1 MGFILFIPLNR
12 LKNLTKNM
20 NMKIAF
26 DAKRFFH
33 NTSGLGNYSR
43 DLVRILSQY
52 YPENEYLL
60 LNKNRSERGKD
71 ILERPDVRFVETSK
85 GNLSRQFKM
94 GKDAQKVGAQIFHG
108 LSGELPLKW
117 GKEPI
122 KKIVTIHDLIFMRYP
137 QYYSFFDRKIHLWKF
152 KKAAASAD
160 KIIAISEQTKRDII
174 TYLKVPENKIEVIY
188 QGCHQAFKEQQ
199 SDKFIQLTKEKFNL
213 PKRFI
218 LNVGTIE
225 DRKNLLNIVKGISG
239 TEIPLVVV
247 GRKTNYYKKVEAFI
261 RKNKIEKQV
270 LFLER
275 VSMDELAVIYKLAD
289 IFVYPSF
296 FEGFGIPV
304 IEALFSKT
312 AVITSNVSCLP
323 EAGGED
329 SVYVDPKS
337 YEDIGAKIKFLWEN
351 ESERKRRA
359 EKSFTFVQKFN
370 DEPIAAQLMDLYKK
384 IL

>member
-1 MGFILFIPLNR
+1 
-12 LKNLTKNM
+12 
-20 NMKIAF
+20 MKIAF

-52 YPENEYLL
+52 YPENEYIL
-60 LNKNRSERGKD
+60 LNKNRSERGKE
-71 ILERPDVRFVETSK
+71 ILERQDVRFVETSK
-85 GNLSRQFKM
+85 GKFSRQLKM
-94 GKDAQKVGAQIFHG
+94 GKDAQREGADIFHG

-117 GKEPI
+117 SKEPI
-122 KKIVTIHDLIFMRYP
+122 RKIVTIHDLIFMRCP
-137 QYYSFFDRKIHLWKF
+137 NYYSFFDRKIHLWKF
-152 KKAAASAD
+152 KKAASSAD

-174 TYLKVPENKIEVIY
+174 TYLKVPESKIEVIY
-188 QGCHQAFKEQQ
+188 QGCHKAFKEHQ
-199 SDKFIQLTKEKFNL
+199 SNELINTVKEKFNL
-213 PKRFI
+213 PERYI

-225 DRKNLLNIVKGISG
+225 ERKNLLSIVKGIKD

-247 GRKTNYYKKVEAFI
+247 GRKTDYYKKVLAFI
-261 RKNKIEKQV
+261 RKNKIDKQV
-270 LFLER
+270 LFLEG
-275 VSMDELAVIYKLAD
+275 VSMDELAVLYKSAD

-312 AVITSNVSCLP
+312 VVITSNTSCLP
-323 EAGGED
+323 EAGGKD
-329 SVYVDPKS
+329 SVYIDPRN
-337 YEDIGAKIKFLWEN
+337 DLDLGAKIRFLWEN

-370 DEPIAAQLMDLYKK
+370 DEPIAAQLMNLYKK

>member
-1 MGFILFIPLNR
+1 
-12 LKNLTKNM
+12 
-20 NMKIAF
+20 MKIAF

-43 DLVRILSQY
+43 DLVRILAKY
-52 YPENEYLL
+52 FPENEYIL
-60 LNKNRSERGKD
+60 LNKNKSERGSD
-71 ILERPDVRFVETSK
+71 ILENPNVRFLETSK
-85 GNLSRQFKM
+85 GKMSRQFKM
-94 GKDAQKVGAQIFHG
+94 GKDAQRQNADIFHG

-117 GKEPI
+117 DKKPI
-122 KKIVTIHDLIFMRYP
+122 KKIVTIHDLIFVRYP

-152 KKAAASAD
+152 KKAANSAD

-174 TYLKVPENKIEVIY
+174 QFLKVPESKIEVIY

-199 SDKFIQLTKEKFNL
+199 SDDFIEQTKTKFNL
-213 PKRFI
+213 PERFI

-225 DRKNLLNIVKGISG
+225 ARKNLFNIVKSLKD
-239 TEIPLVVV
+239 TNIPLVVV
-247 GRKTNYYKKVEAFI
+247 GKKTKYFQKITNFI
-261 RKNKIEKQV
+261 QKNKMEKQV
-270 LFLER
+270 HFLEG

-312 AVITSNVSCLP
+312 VTITSNTSCLP
-323 EAGGED
+323 EAGGPH
-329 SVYVDPKS
+329 SVYIDPDN
-337 YEDIGAKIKFLWEN
+337 YLDIQSKIKFLWDN

-359 EKSFTFVQKFN
+359 DKGFEFVQKFN
-370 DEPIAAQLMDLYKK
+370 DEPIAKQLMNLYMK
-384 IL
+384 II

>member
-1 MGFILFIPLNR
+1 
-12 LKNLTKNM
+12 
-20 NMKIAF
+20 MKIAF

-60 LNKNRSERGKD
+60 LNKNSSERGRE
-71 ILERPDVRFVETSK
+71 ILENPNVKFVPTSK
-85 GNLSRQFKM
+85 RSLSRQLKM
-94 GKDAQKVGAQIFHG
+94 GKDAQKEGAQIFHG

-117 GKEPI
+117 GKQPI
-122 KKIVTIHDLIFMRYP
+122 RKIVTIHDLIFMRYP

-152 KKAAASAD
+152 KKAAISAD
-160 KIIAISEQTKRDII
+160 KIIAISEQTKKDII

-188 QGCHQAFKEQQ
+188 QGCHKAFKEQQ
-199 SDKFIQLTKEKFNL
+199 SDDVIQAVKEKFNL
-213 PKRFI
+213 PERYI

-225 DRKNLLNIVKGISG
+225 VRKNLLNIVKGISE

-247 GRKTNYYKKVEAFI
+247 GRKTNYYKKVETFI
-261 RKNKIEKQV
+261 KKNKMEKQI
-270 LFLER
+270 LFLEG

-289 IFVYPSF
+289 VFVYPSF
-296 FEGFGIPV
+296 FEGFGIPI

-312 AVITSNVSCLP
+312 ATITSNTSCLP
-323 EAGGED
+323 EAGGKD
-329 SVYVDPKS
+329 SVYIDPNN
-337 YEDIGAKIKFLWEN
+337 YVDIGAKIKFLWEN

-359 EKSFTFVQKFN
+359 EKSFEFVQKFN
-370 DEPIAAQLMDLYKK
+370 DEPIAAQLMELYKK
-384 IL
+384 NL